1 MSLLRFLDLK
11 TALKDAVIYIYKSNG
26 KTVSRDSVGAELFTD
41 PPYISQRRG
50 GVS

>member
-1 MSLLRFLDLK
+1 MFYIHPNPSIKMPVRF
-11 TALKDAVIYIYKSNG
+11 IYIYKSNG